1 MNNYKNKFQSLFYLL
16 SLLDKRI
23 KFRLLYSFF
32 SIVFLAIYQ
41 IISVYL
47 MSPLISYITLSND
60 NISNGFISL
69 NFSPFHSL
77 LLFLFASISSF
88 ILNFLILWK
97 LKNVVVDAGSSLA
110 IKSFESLCSKN
121 YLYFR
126 SNNPSELASAIII
139 QLNQLIGSF
148 FNPLILAG
156 SSIIISIFLI
166 LFLLFNSP
174 YVLISIFLA
183 LLIISPLFYINQK
196 LSPKSKSYEVKQL
209 NTDIVSILTSLLS
222 SPHAIFFTDITKYLI
237 KNFKKVYISLRTK
250 MADIE
255 FSRSFT
261 KYIIEFFLSLSL
273 LIIFTLNISNNFN
286 LDLEKIAISLI
297 ILQKLIPNVQQI
309 LTTFLLVRSST
320 AAFNTILEINSE
332 KYLYRKSY
340 KRSQQTL
347 ELKNISSKLIKKTKS
362 RNINI
367 KLNSGDRVLLK
378 GASGS
383 GKSTLLDIISGL
395 KEPDSGEILVN
406 NKKTCI
412 GFNLSSFVPQRS
424 FALPGDLA
432 FNITLIED
440 KLSKTNIEKLNHV
453 FNLSLLS
460 NDFHFNDLF
469 NKKISED
476 LSNISGG
483 QLQRIAIARALF
495 KSPYFLFLDEA
506 TSALPEMQS
515 KLIMNNISEYLPKS
529 IIIYISHKNYES
541 EIANKIIYL

>member
-1 MNNYKNKFQSLFYLL
+1 MNNYKKKFQSFLYLL

-41 IISVYL
+41 IFSVYL
-47 MSPLISYITLSND
+47 MSPLISYITLS
-60 NISNGFISL
+60 SNNVSNSL
-69 NFSPFHSL
+69 LDLSFSPFQSL

-110 IKSFESLCSKN
+110 IRSFESLCSKN

-126 SNNPSELASAIII
+126 SNNPSDLASAIII

-156 SSIIISIFLI
+156 SSIIISLFLI
-166 LFLLFNSP
+166 SFLLFNSP

-183 LLIISPLFYINQK
+183 LLIISPLFYLNQK
-196 LSPKSKSYEVKQL
+196 LSPKSKSYEVKEL

-237 KNFKKVYISLRTK
+237 KNFKRVYISLRTK

-297 ILQKLIPNVQQI
+297 ILQKLIPNIQQI

-332 KYLYRKSY
+332 KYIYRKSY
-340 KRSQQTL
+340 
-347 ELKNISSKLIKKTKS
+347 I
-362 RNINI
+362 
-367 KLNSGDRVLLK
+367 
-378 GASGS
+378 
-383 GKSTLLDIISGL
+383 
-395 KEPDSGEILVN
+395 
-406 NKKTCI
+406 
-412 GFNLSSFVPQRS
+412 
-424 FALPGDLA
+424 
-432 FNITLIED
+432 
-440 KLSKTNIEKLNHV
+440 
-453 FNLSLLS
+453 
-460 NDFHFNDLF
+460 
-469 NKKISED
+469 
-476 LSNISGG
+476 
-483 QLQRIAIARALF
+483 
-495 KSPYFLFLDEA
+495 
-506 TSALPEMQS
+506 
-515 KLIMNNISEYLPKS
+515 
-529 IIIYISHKNYES
+529 
-541 EIANKIIYL
+541 